1 MKKSYSLNLVT
12 KIKGM
17 TEVKAVFLD
26 RDGTIGGTGGGIH
39 PFEFKLYDFAPTAI
53 KGLNNLGIKVFLFTN
68 QTRVGRGFFTEEELL
83 KGFELMEEEL
93 SKHNAFLDGIYYCPH
108 KPEDDC
114 ACQKPKIGLLLR
126 AKEEHDLNLA
136 ECYVVGDTGGSDMLA
151 ASKAGTKMVLVRTGW
166 GEGSITKYR
175 NHWMGIEPDY
185 IAKDLVEA
193 VEWISMD
200 LRNKQE

>member
-1 MKKSYSLNLVT
+1 MK
-12 KIKGM
+12 
-17 TEVKAVFLD
+17 EVIAAFLD

-39 PFEFKLYDFAPTAI
+39 PFEFKLYDFAPATI
-53 KGLNNLGIKVFLFTN
+53 KKLNNLKIKVFLFTN

-83 KGFELMEEEL
+83 KGFEMMKEEL
-93 SKHNAFLDGIYYCPH
+93 AKHDAYLDGIYYCPH
-108 KPEDDC
+108 KPEDTC
-114 ACQKPKIGLLLR
+114 VCQKPKVGLLLR
-126 AKEEHDLNLA
+126 AKEEHDLILE

-175 NHWMGIEPDY
+175 NHWADIEPDY

-193 VEWISMD
+193 VGWISVD
-200 LRNKQE
+200 LRNKRE